1 LLITEKT
8 EPTKN
13 AARFAVLFRV
23 LGEMKAPGESAKPAQ
38 NLNYYRRF
46 L

>member
-1 LLITEKT
+1 LLITEET

-13 AARFAVLFRV
+13 APRFVVFIALSKKFK
-23 LGEMKAPGESAKPAQ
+23 GAEESAKPAK